1 MTNEKNPLKF
11 INIALAI
18 FLLGFM
24 LYWFKELQSILL
36 PFFIALILFFVF
48 LPVYNFLNS
57 KKIPSAI
64 SIILIL
70 LIVLVL
76 SNTVSVFL
84 FASINSFTQ
93 EFPKYEIKLGEKIHN
108 LISVL
113 DLNSDEIENLS
124 KSLDIKSLFMEGKL
138 TSAITEVL
146 SGITGI
152 MGNFILIIFY
162 LIFLLSESSSIKER
176 AKIAFS
182 RENEERIEHTF
193 SQIIDN
199 IKDYISGKTLL
210 AGIQSVV
217 IGILLWAFGVDFYVI
232 WAILFFF
239 TDFIPNIGSLV
250 ATILVAIVMFLQF
263 DSILTPV
270 LITILLIVIQN
281 LKGNVLEPRIIGN
294 KLDLSP
300 LLLLLSLVFFGYLW
314 GITGMILSVPI
325 MSILKIIL
333 MNFPATR
340 PWGIMMSYNLTSI
353 KDK

>member
-182 RENEERIEHTF
+182 RENAERIEHTF

>member
-1 MTNEKNPLKF
+1 MTSEKNPLKF
-11 INIALAI
+11 LNIAVAI

-24 LYWFKELQSILL
+24 LYWFKELQSILM

-48 LPVYNFLNS
+48 LPVYNYLNS

-108 LISVL
+108 LISAF
-113 DLNSDEIENLS
+113 DLNSDEVENLL
-124 KSLDIKSLFMEGKL
+124 KSLDIKSMFMEGKL
-138 TSAITEVL
+138 TSAITQVL
-146 SGITGI
+146 SGVTGI
-152 MGNFILIIFY
+152 MGNFILIMFY
-162 LIFLLSESSSIKER
+162 LIFLLSESSSIKQR
-176 AKIAFS
+176 VKVAFS
-182 RENEERIEHTF
+182 KENAEKMEHTF

-210 AGIQSVV
+210 AGIQSVI

-250 ATILVAIVMFLQF
+250 ATVLVAIVMFLQF
-263 DSILTPV
+263 DSLLTPV
-270 LITILLIVIQN
+270 LLTVLLIVIQN
-281 LKGNVLEPRIIGN
+281 LKGNVLEPKIIGN

-300 LLLLLSLVFFGYLW
+300 LLLLLSLVFFGYFW